1 MNDTDRPIDER
12 IADAAREHYHEP
24 PPTPRDEMW
33 TVIAARLD
41 GEAKSGSAGVTPLR
55 PRAGDAPAE
64 RRARLPGRAGWWI
77 GIAAALLIGL
87 GLGRLTRDGGS
98 GDAPVVAE
106 RAASTET
113 TIAAAPAGDR
123 ADSGAAAESPD
134 ERTAARPRQDGRTPD
149 DDAVSAPR
157 PDAAT
162 DGPVARPGRTSVPY
176 RVATLKHLDRSES
189 FLAVARAGLAQAEDD
204 PDFGTWARSLLA
216 RTRLLL
222 ASPAA
227 DEPETRRLLQDLEL
241 MLAQIVVSV
250 ETGDPDETRI
260 TGEGLEDSDLL
271 LRLRSAADGG
281 PAKQGA
287 VRSPGSS
294 SL

>member
-1 MNDTDRPIDER
+1 MNDKDRPIDER
-12 IADAAREHYHEP
+12 IAAAAREHYHEP
-24 PPTPRDEMW
+24 PETPSDEMW
-33 TVIAARLD
+33 DVIATRLD
-41 GEAKSGSAGVTPLR
+41 AAPADVTPLR
-55 PRAGDAPAE
+55 PRAGGSPAA
-64 RRARLPGRAGWWI
+64 RRARVPGHAGWWI

-98 GDAPVVAE
+98 GGAPAVAG
-106 RAASTET
+106 RDASTET
-113 TIAAAPAGDR
+113 TVAAAPGESLDTATEAGVS
-123 ADSGAAAESPD
+123 AG
-134 ERTAARPRQDGRTPD
+134 ERTAAPPSRDGETSGEAAVSTPRPNTAADRPA
-149 DDAVSAPR
+149 DDAPR
-157 PDAAT
+157 
-162 DGPVARPGRTSVPY
+162 GRTSELPY

-189 FLAVARAGLAQAEDD
+189 FLAMARAGLSQAEDD
-204 PDFGTWARSLLA
+204 PGFGPWARALLA

-227 DEPETRRLLQDLEL
+227 EEPETRRLLQDLEL

-260 TGEGLEDSDLL
+260 TGEGLQDSDLL
-271 LRLRSAADGG
+271 LRLRSVADGG

-294 SL
+294 AL

>member
-1 MNDTDRPIDER
+1 MNDKDRPIDER
-12 IADAAREHYHEP
+12 IAAAAREHYHEP
-24 PPTPRDEMW
+24 PATPSDEMW
-33 TVIAARLD
+33 DVIAARLD
-41 GEAKSGSAGVTPLR
+41 AAPADVTPLR
-55 PRAGDAPAE
+55 PRTGDAPAE
-64 RRARLPGRAGWWI
+64 RRARFPGHAGWWI

-87 GLGRLTRDGGS
+87 GLGRLTRGGGS
-98 GDAPVVAE
+98 GGAPAIAG
-106 RAASTET
+106 RDASTET
-113 TIAAAPAGDR
+113 TVAAAPA
-123 ADSGAAAESPD
+123 ESPGAPD
-134 ERTAARPRQDGRTPD
+134 EAGAPAGERTAAMPTRDGET
-149 DDAVSAPR
+149 S
-157 PDAAT
+157 DAAAAST
-162 DGPVARPGRTSVPY
+162 PGPNPAAERPADARRGRTSELPY

-189 FLAVARAGLAQAEDD
+189 FLAMARTGLSQAEDD
-204 PDFGTWARSLLA
+204 PGFGTWARSLLA

-227 DEPETRRLLQDLEL
+227 EEPETRRLLQDLEL